1 MNTDYNVSGGVPA
14 GRPAKVCCTT
24 VELCLIES
32 IVHNSRTVPHCC
44 TTVELCLIERIV
56 PKKHAKIQA
65 SDQDSGV
72 LQALFYLHCVVVVF
86 WYLVSEW
93 LHAT

>member
-1 MNTDYNVSGGVPA
+1 MNTDSNVSGGVPA
-14 GRPAKVCCTT
+14 GRPAKV
-24 VELCLIES
+24 
-32 IVHNSRTVPHCC
+32 CC